1 MEKVGSPFP
10 RRWVS
15 EVKAKSQK
23 SNRMDRSFS
32 LQTFFF
38 FHEKLFLRFCWFPLF
53 SSKHVSRRE
62 RENSFS
68 AAAAHIDMVNV
79 KKNVSSSLSCAWAC
93 LGFAKV
99 LRNFVRRRKPVW
111 CNRFTW
117 TFIQLRFESVPSKH
131 FPKFLPFK
139 RISQLIYVHRLLQC
153 GWC

>member
-38 FHEKLFLRFCWFPLF
+38 SWKTF
-53 SSKHVSRRE
+53 SSFLLISAFQQQTCKKKRKG
-62 RENSFS
+62 NSFS